1 MAAQI
6 SAIHNFCQ
14 LVLSEII
21 CCFRLRHYFDIKKCH
36 RWSQKKFYNFCFNW
50 NSRCN
55 LLALSLLQYF
65 WLLGICWEANWHCIS
80 SAECSISWKNC
91 WLFCWCW
98 CQRLSVLLYPLKFLK
113 LVLLGKFM
121 TKILAAINLAQDHK
135 WSIPLASRKLW
146 HQHIISAQLQV
157 IEAQEIH
164 RPKNRHLL
172 KPDAAPR
179 GDSSYVHA

>member
-135 WSIPLASRKLW
+135 WSIPLASV
-146 HQHIISAQLQV
+146 LQQGQV
-157 IEAQEIH
+157 TWEVTQ
-164 RPKNRHLL
+164 KNDIYSCQMRLL
-172 KPDAAPR
+172 GGTPYMC
-179 GDSSYVHA
+179 SSLNIWCI